1 MESCE
6 VLIVGGGPAGSTCAR
21 ELVNAGIDV
30 LVVDKSHFPRDKVCA
45 GWITPGVVET
55 LQLDLDDYR
64 KNHICQDITGFHT
77 GILNGAA
84 TSNYYDEAVSY
95 GIRRYEFDDYLLKRS
110 GARVLADTSVNDI
123 QWQNDHWLVNN
134 SIQAKLLIGAGGHF
148 CPVARYMGARV
159 GRTECAVS
167 AQEAEIEMTPAE
179 QAECNVDPN
188 IPELYFFPDMSGYA
202 WLFRKGRFINIGVG
216 RENVSG
222 IAKDCNDFLDYLVEN
237 HKIPSGLVKRF
248 KGHAYLL
255 YDHARRNCVD
265 NNMLL
270 IGDAAGL
277 AYTESG
283 EGIRPAI
290 ESGLL
295 AAQVIIHAKGQYTK
309 RHLEIYQLYLEERFG
324 AKHSKAN
331 HWLIANLRRQLA
343 NKIVSNRF
351 LSRHILIDQLFLRNS
366 VKTLAPNRQA
376 LS

>member
-21 ELVNAGIDV
+21 ELVNAGIDA
-30 LVVDKSHFPRDKVCA
+30 LVVDKSQFPRDKVCA

-64 KNHICQDITGFHT
+64 RNNICQDIKGFHT
-77 GILNGAA
+77 GILNGPT
-84 TSNYYDEAVSY
+84 TSNCYDDAVSY
-95 GIRRYEFDDYLLKRS
+95 GIRRYEFDDYLLERS

-123 QWQNDHWLVNN
+123 QWETDHWLINN
-134 SIQAKLLIGAGGHF
+134 SIQAKLLVGAGGHF
-148 CPVARYMGARV
+148 CPVARYTGAKV
-159 GRTECAVS
+159 GRSECAVS
-167 AQEAEIEMTPAE
+167 AQEVEIELTPE
-179 QAECNVDPN
+179 EEAECSVQAD

-202 WLFRKGRFINIGVG
+202 WLFRKDNFINIGVG

-222 IAKDCNDFLDYLVEN
+222 IAKDSSEFLAYLVEN
-237 HKIPSGLVKRF
+237 RKIPADLVKRF

-255 YDHARRNCVD
+255 YDHAERQCIS
-265 NNMLL
+265 NNLLL

-290 ESGLL
+290 ESGIL
-295 AAQVIIHAKGQYTK
+295 AARTIERAHGQYTK
-309 RHLEIYQLYLEERFG
+309 RHLEMYQLNLEDRFG
-324 AKHSKAN
+324 PKHNKAN
-331 HWLIANLRRQLA
+331 HWLVANIRRQLA
-343 NKIVSNRF
+343 NKIVSNHF

-366 VKTLAPNRQA
+366 VKTLSLN
-376 LS
+376 S